1 MSVTEP
7 IRKSE
12 ELRDFMNYYREKDY
26 NPRNYCLIVAG
37 LNTALRISDILSI
50 TWDEVYDF
58 EADCCKTHLNLQ
70 EMKTKKIQNIVI
82 NEEFGWAIRH
92 LKKNSD
98 NIMPTHYLFYSRD
111 DFYKPIS
118 RIQAYRI
125 IKQAAKMTVS
135 NYDHIGCHS
144 LRKTFGY
151 FAYKNGAN
159 PILLMSIFNHS
170 SFEITK
176 RYLGITQDEKDS
188 VYLNLNFK
196 YEQSV

>member
-7 IRKSE
+7 IRNSG
-12 ELRDFMNYYREKDY
+12 ELRDFMNFYKEEHC
-26 NPRNYCLIVAG
+26 NPRNYCLIVTG
-37 LNTALRISDILSI
+37 LNTALRISDILNI

-58 EADCCKTHLNLQ
+58 ELDCCKTHLKLT

-82 NEEFGWAIRH
+82 NEELKWA
-92 LKKNSD
+92 LKLLKESSD
-98 NIMPTHYLFYSRD
+98 NVAPSQYLFHSKD
-111 DFYKPIS
+111 DCFKPIS

-125 IKQAAKMTVS
+125 IRKAAKMTVS
-135 NYDHIGCHS
+135 NHTHIGCHS

-176 RYLGITQDEKDS
+176 RYIGITQDEKDS